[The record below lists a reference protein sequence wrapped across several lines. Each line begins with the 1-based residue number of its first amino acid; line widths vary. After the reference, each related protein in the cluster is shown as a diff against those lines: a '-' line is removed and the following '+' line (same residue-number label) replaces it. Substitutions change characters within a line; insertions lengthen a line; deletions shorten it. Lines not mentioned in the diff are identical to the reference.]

1 VEVKVMSEYLT
12 GELSDM
18 FGISNRTIQYYDKK
32 GLLKPAYIKE
42 NSYRVYTKNE
52 VEKLQ
57 LILILKELDI
67 SLKDI
72 KVLLDSD
79 KDMKAINLILEQK
92 INETTNKIEQQ
103 QSQLKHI
110 QNIKNT
116 ITENSNSQIH
126 KLIDIENAME
136 RNDERKDLYK
146 KLFIIGGCATFIQLV
161 GVSISFAIKSY
172 LPFFVSLIIGV
183 ICATAITNKYFK
195 AVVYMCPNCHTTF
208 KPKLL
213 KWLFAAHTIKTR
225 KLKCPNCHDKN
236 HCLELIKT
244 P

>member
-1 VEVKVMSEYLT
+1 MSKYST
-12 GELSDM
+12 GELSEI
-18 FGISNRTIQYYDKK
+18 FCVSNRTIQYYDKK

-42 NSYRVYTKNE
+42 NNYRVYTENE

-72 KVLLDSD
+72 KALLDSD
-79 KDMKAINLILEQK
+79 KDMKAINLILDQK
-92 INETTNKIEQQ
+92 INETTSKIEQYQ
-103 QSQLKHI
+103 AHLKHI

-116 ITENSNSQIH
+116 ISEKSNSQIS

-136 RNDERKDLYK
+136 RNHERNDLYK
-146 KLFIIGGCATFIQLV
+146 KLFIIGGLATFIQLV
-161 GVSISFAIKSY
+161 GVSISFAVKSY
-172 LPFFVSLIIGV
+172 LPFLVSLIVGV
-183 ICATAITNKYFK
+183 ICAVVITNKYFK
-195 AVVYMCPNCHTTF
+195 AVVYMCPNCHNTF

-213 KWLFAAHTIKTR
+213 KWLFASHTIKTR
-225 KLKCPNCHDKN
+225 KLTCPYCHDKN
-236 HCLELIKT
+236 HCLELIKK